1 MSDIFAL
8 LDKISKDRKPQ
19 APISH
24 LVVGLGNPEPKYAN
38 NRHNAGFMFV
48 DYCSSKYGCKVDRAK
63 FSALIGEC
71 DIKGKRVLL
80 MKPTTYMNASG
91 IAVRAAADFYKI
103 PVENIIIIS
112 DDTSFDVGKLRIKR
126 KGSDGGQKGLRS
138 IITELGTNN
147 FPRIKLGVGAKPH
160 PDYDMADWVLSD
172 IPKEQRPQFADAVSR
187 GCEALEFMLDGEYET
202 AMNKYN

>member
-19 APISH
+19 LPISH
-24 LVVGLGNPEPKYAN
+24 IVVGLGNPEPKYAN
-38 NRHNAGFMFV
+38 NRHNAGFMFI

-63 FSALIGEC
+63 FSALVGEC
-71 DIKGKRVLL
+71 DIGGKRVLM
-80 MKPTTYMNASG
+80 MKPTTYMNHSG
-91 IAVRAAADFYKI
+91 VAVRAAADFYKI
-103 PVENIIIIS
+103 PTENIIVIS

-126 KGSDGGQKGLRS
+126 KGSDGGQRGLRS
-138 IITELGTNN
+138 IITELSSDN
-147 FPRIKLGVGAKPH
+147 FPRIKLGVGKKPR

-172 IPKEQRPQFADAVSR
+172 IPKEQRPDFADAVAR
-187 GCEALEFMLDGEYET
+187 GALALELMLAGDFDL